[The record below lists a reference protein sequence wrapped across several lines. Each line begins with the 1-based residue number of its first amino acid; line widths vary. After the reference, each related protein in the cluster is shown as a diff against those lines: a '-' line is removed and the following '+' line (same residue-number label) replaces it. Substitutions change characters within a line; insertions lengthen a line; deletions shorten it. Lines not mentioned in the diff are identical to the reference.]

1 MTKSFIIQGVQN
13 YEHASAAET
22 LSYLAPRQRQDSP
35 VSLWPGQDFTPLYR
49 GYNIAAAD
57 PVEAFRQ
64 LPSLSLNLY
73 TFENAYFVV
82 DNGLD
87 GVILTADKK
96 IIQDPSCFRAPH
108 LTQSGQNLMD
118 DGLDLFDLD
127 DVFVGFDAALHNYFH
142 ILCFMIGKYA
152 VALKYLPKS
161 CKMVIPDLEGRT
173 KSGYSRMAYRNASYQ
188 QALAISGL
196 AGSVTR
202 LPVGIYRAKKLRFLW
217 TQPNGPMDLL
227 DIPDFYSAFM
237 KMRGALK
244 RRAGLPRRL
253 LVWRDQSIDPRLTPK
268 DSEMI
273 RTVCQQHGFELV
285 RFETMDLLGQA
296 EAVYNADAI
305 VSPHGAGLANL
316 LFGREEL
323 RVLELNYEI
332 DNNESL
338 RACFYQIAAGVGQKY
353 MVLNGSRGEINHRSL
368 SDAMDILCR

>member
-96 IIQDPSCFRAPH
+96 I
-108 LTQSGQNLMD
+108 
-118 DGLDLFDLD
+118 
-127 DVFVGFDAALHNYFH
+127 DAALHNYFH
-142 ILCFMIGKYA
+142 FLCFMIGKYA

-253 LVWRDQSIDPRLTPK
+253 LVWRDQSIDPRLTPR